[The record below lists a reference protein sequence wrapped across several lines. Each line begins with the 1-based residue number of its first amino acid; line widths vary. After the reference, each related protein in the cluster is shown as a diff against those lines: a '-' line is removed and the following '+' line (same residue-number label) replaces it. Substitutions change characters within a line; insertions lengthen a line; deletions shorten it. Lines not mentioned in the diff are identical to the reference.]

1 MNNADNLILIGM
13 PGSGKSTVGVL
24 LAKRTARAFVD
35 TDLLIQTAVGRP
47 LQDIVDRDGYV
58 ELRRIEEEVLLGIE
72 CRSHVVAT
80 GGSAVYSDKAMRHL
94 KTGGR
99 VVFLDVD
106 LQSLQER
113 VGDFSQR
120 GLAKRPDQTFAEL
133 FAERGALYRR
143 YADITVQ
150 GGGLDQDEV
159 CEKIA
164 AAVSG

>member
-1 MNNADNLILIGM
+1 MNTSENLILIGM

-24 LAKRTARAFVD
+24 LAKQTARAFVD

-47 LQDIVDRDGYV
+47 LQDIVDSDGYV
-58 ELRRIEEEVLLGIE
+58 ELRRLEEEVLLGID
-72 CRSHVVAT
+72 CCKHVIAT
-80 GGSAVYSDKAMRHL
+80 GGSAVYSDQAMMHL

-106 LQSLQER
+106 LETLQER

-150 GGGLDQDEV
+150 GGGLNQDEV
-159 CEKIA
+159 CERVVQA
-164 AAVSG
+164 L

>member
-1 MNNADNLILIGM
+1 MNQVENLILIGM

-24 LAKRTARAFVD
+24 LAKRTARDFVD

-47 LQDIVDRDGYV
+47 LQDIVDSEGY
-58 ELRRIEEEVLLGIE
+58 EALRRIEEEVLLDID
-72 CRSHVVAT
+72 CRNHVIAT

-106 LQSLQER
+106 LERLEER

-120 GLAKRPDQTFAEL
+120 GLAKRPDQTFEEL
-133 FAERGALYRR
+133 FDERGALYRR

-150 GGGLDQDEV
+150 GAGLDQDEV
-159 CEKIA
+159 CEEIA
-164 AAVSG
+164 AAVSL